1 MSFIRVPAWLLL
13 ALLAGCTAA
22 EQIALSIAPG
32 PLREWH
38 IRPLPK
44 ERPTELAPDVRAE
57 PKTEKAAWPQ
67 PIVTRAP
74 EAVLPPWTIPSQK
87 PPPLARN
94 SLTAGELFRELSS
107 SVYTVA
113 VPNSQGSA
121 VAISSRELVTNC
133 HVVAFAKVV
142 TLINGDRTLSADVVS
157 ADQATD
163 RCFLRIQSG
172 ELKSVPGV
180 REYSS
185 LTVGEGVYTIGS
197 PRGLIN
203 TLGSGLLSG
212 LRISDDGIEYI
223 QVSAPLSDGSSGGGL
238 FDDRGNLIGVTTF
251 TIRDSQPHRNFGNE
265 LPATGPDG

>member
-121 VAISSRELVTNC
+121 VAIS
-133 HVVAFAKVV
+133 
-142 TLINGDRTLSADVVS
+142 
-157 ADQATD
+157 
-163 RCFLRIQSG
+163 
-172 ELKSVPGV
+172 
-180 REYSS
+180 
-185 LTVGEGVYTIGS
+185 
-197 PRGLIN
+197 
-203 TLGSGLLSG
+203 
-212 LRISDDGIEYI
+212 
-223 QVSAPLSDGSSGGGL
+223 
-238 FDDRGNLIGVTTF
+238 
-251 TIRDSQPHRNFGNE
+251 
-265 LPATGPDG
+265 